1 MLTLPTILKK
11 SNEETNLRIYT
22 KDCNSTSN
30 QRFDTSLA
38 LYATGRKSGKLH
50 AKKIPECHCTN
61 TVLKTQNIR

>member
-38 LYATGRKSGKLH
+38 LYAIGWSLESYMPRKYLN
-50 AKKIPECHCTN
+50 A
-61 TVLKTQNIR
+61 TVQIRF